1 MREAEERSQLFARAL
16 RHKLTRAEVVLWNH
30 LKAANRQGYHFRRQH
45 PVGPYIADFA
55 HLNGKLIVEIDGDT
69 HGTDS
74 GIRHDVRRDAYMKSR
89 GWVVMRVFNQDIHAD
104 VYRVVEIVL
113 ARLPPPPR

>member
-1 MREAEERSQLFARAL
+1 MREAERKSRPFAKRLRATMT
-16 RHKLTRAEVVLWNH
+16 KTEIVLWRH
-30 LKAANRQGYHFRRQH
+30 LQEANRRGYHFRRQH

-69 HGTDS
+69 HGTES
-74 GIRHDVRRDAYMKSR
+74 GARHDARRDAYMKSR
-89 GWVVMRVFNQDIHAD
+89 GWSVMRVFNRDIHAD